1 MPKAIKEKLY
11 SKAFSLVELILVV
24 LLIFLIYF
32 FAYHYISFDKYKP
45 IKTTMNLMNL
55 KEQLLKINFKTSISL
70 KCFNDGKIC
79 LLFKDEEKKPIGK
92 ISNFFQ
98 AKPQV
103 FEYSNKEKE
112 LIYSPVY
119 LKGFEYSRPCFVYT
133 ISSFFK
139 SSELIVKTK
148 NKGIYIFNS
157 IFTKPKKVKN
167 FDQVSNYFQDAK
179 DKARDA
185 F

>member
-1 MPKAIKEKLY
+1 MLEAMKIRLN
-11 SKAFSLVELILVV
+11 SKAFTLVELILVV

-45 IKTTMNLMNL
+45 IKTKISLMNL
-55 KEQLLKINFKTSISL
+55 KEQLLKINFKKNISL
-70 KCFNDGKIC
+70 KCFNDGKVC
-79 LLFKDEEKKPIGK
+79 LLFKDGEKQALGK
-92 ISNFFQ
+92 IENFFQ

-103 FEYSNKEKE
+103 YEYSNKEKE
-112 LIYSPVY
+112 IVYSPVY
-119 LKGFEYSRPCFVYT
+119 IKDFEFSRPCFVYN
-133 ISSFFK
+133 ISSFYK
-139 SSELIVKTK
+139 SSQLIVQTK
-148 NKGIYIFNS
+148 NQGIYIFNP

-167 FDQVSNYFQDAK
+167 FDQVSSYFQDTK